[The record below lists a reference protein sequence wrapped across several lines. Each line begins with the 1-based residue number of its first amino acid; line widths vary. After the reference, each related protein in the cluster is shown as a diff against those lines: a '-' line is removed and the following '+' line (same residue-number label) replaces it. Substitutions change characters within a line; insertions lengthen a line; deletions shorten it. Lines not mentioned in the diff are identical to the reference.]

1 MQNAQIKDIFVVD
14 DDDVFAATIA
24 AFLRTKGLE
33 VKEFYNV
40 NDCIAALRKEKPS
53 LIITDYNFS
62 TGEDDQHTDG
72 FRFYS
77 WVRKVYGNIPFIVFS
92 GQQDG
97 GLVLKMVR
105 EGVRHYIMKDND
117 MFAELEESLQDI
129 FQPHN

>member
-1 MQNAQIKDIFVVD
+1 MQNVQEKEIFVVD
-14 DDDVFAATIA
+14 DDDVFAATVA
-24 AFLRTKGLE
+24 AFLGTKGYS
-33 VKEFYNV
+33 VREFYNV
-40 NDCIAALRKEKPS
+40 NDCIAALKEAKPN

-105 EGVRHYIMKDND
+105 EGIRHYIMKDNE
-117 MFAELEESLQDI
+117 MFAELEESLDDI
-129 FQPHN
+129 FQD